1 MKYKNKYSL
10 PSKHMD
16 NSNARTPNK
25 LQYKMVEGVQ
35 DSFDFENRGIAAIKK
50 ELIPQSSG
58 PLRSIFIN
66 PFSPHFFCLFLPFV
80 FQPVS
85 ALLYH
90 GNQVTKLPIF
100 VHT

>member
-66 PFSPHFFCLFLPFV
+66 PFSPHFLPQLFATSQYWTSFPFL
-80 FQPVS
+80 S
-85 ALLYH
+85 SSESH
-90 GNQVTKLPIF
+90 PIIL
-100 VHT
+100 TA